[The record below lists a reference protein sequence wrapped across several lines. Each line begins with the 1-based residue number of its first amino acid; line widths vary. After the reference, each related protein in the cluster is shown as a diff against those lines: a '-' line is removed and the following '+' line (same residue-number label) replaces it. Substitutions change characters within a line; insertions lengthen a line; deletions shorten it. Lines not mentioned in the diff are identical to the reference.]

1 MIYEFTVDSDLKD
14 LVSAAGFDYK
24 TDDECNLILTVKDKD
39 DSLCL
44 IPDDNLCNHY
54 LNPTFTEGLIYV
66 NRIDE

>member
-24 TDDECNLILTVKDKD
+24 TDNECNLILTVKDED
-39 DSLCL
+39 DGLSL
-44 IPDDNLCNHY
+44 IRDDDLCNHY